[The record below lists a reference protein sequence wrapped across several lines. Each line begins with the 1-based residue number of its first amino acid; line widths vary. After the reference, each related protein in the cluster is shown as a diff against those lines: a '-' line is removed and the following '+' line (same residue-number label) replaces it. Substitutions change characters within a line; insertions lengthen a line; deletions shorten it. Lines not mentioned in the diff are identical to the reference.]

1 MKIPRGS
8 VQSGGTSGRAGSP
21 SVLLVWEQAKTLDT
35 FLSAEKASS
44 LGYLS
49 GNLRLE
55 EENMPRLSPK
65 RTEGFRWR

>member
-1 MKIPRGS
+1 LKIPRRS
-8 VQSGGTSGRAGSP
+8 VRGGTSGRAGSP

-55 EENMPRLSPK
+55 EENMHA
-65 RTEGFRWR
+65 FVA